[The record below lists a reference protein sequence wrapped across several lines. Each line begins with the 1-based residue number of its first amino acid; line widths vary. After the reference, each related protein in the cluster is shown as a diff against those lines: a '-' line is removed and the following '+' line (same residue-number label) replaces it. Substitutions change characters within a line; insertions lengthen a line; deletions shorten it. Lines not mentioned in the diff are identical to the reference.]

1 MGWSRPCESGKLT
14 GGQFAHQSPQNC
26 WSRRKSFVVFCAV
39 RPSLG
44 TMTSATEYLGG
55 LDWTPR
61 PLPRSSD
68 RCVQELLGPTVLR
81 TSCSGPLVWQGAGR
95 LFNMKQTLVPLF
107 GVNLRCQQPPP
118 KYGAKTLTTFCRI
131 LAAFAPANGR
141 TISTMPSMVVTGVLL
156 FWVNPTRCIKKTDRL
171 TICEPP
177 SMAIT
182 EVVLRSVKSD
192 PKPAKRHLL
201 QDVAWD
207 FAWHGVSSLCF
218 YFPVSFS
225 FGKCER

>member
-1 MGWSRPCESGKLT
+1 M
-14 GGQFAHQSPQNC
+14 
-26 WSRRKSFVVFCAV
+26 FCAV

-55 LDWTPR
+55 LDWTPH

-118 KYGAKTLTTFCRI
+118 KYGANTLTTFCRI
-131 LAAFAPANGR
+131 LAAFAPVKSR
-141 TISTMPSMVVTGVLL
+141 TISTMPSVVVTGVFLFGSIRPLASGKLTGSQFVSRSPSELL
-156 FWVNPTRCIKKTDRL
+156 VRYL
-171 TICEPP
+171 GGPP
-177 SMAIT
+177 QANLALVDCWWANCPPANSRDPRGLIDPFQQPQ
-182 EVVLRSVKSD
+182 RSGD
-192 PKPAKRHLL
+192 GRRP
-201 QDVAWD
+201 
-207 FAWHGVSSLCF
+207 
-218 YFPVSFS
+218 
-225 FGKCER
+225 